1 VIFTIS
7 SLLFTYLSFSRKLVL
22 APQETKVLE
31 AYWESHKADTDTKS
45 NKSDISVESPSSMRF
60 QPIRQQPGWVKGH
73 GRNRSASDG
82 TVLFQPGHSL
92 ATHHPAW
99 SLSALLDLFG
109 PLIFPVHRAA
119 LLRRR
124 ILIAGHAPVHQTCDF
139 GNLTFYKALIV
150 L

>member
-1 VIFTIS
+1 MY
-7 SLLFTYLSFSRKLVL
+7 SLFFRKLVL

-31 AYWESHKADTDTKS
+31 AYWESHKADDDRIS
-45 NKSDISVESPSSMRF
+45 SKSDISVNSPSSTRF

-82 TVLFQPGHSL
+82 TVLLQPGHSL
-92 ATHHPAW
+92 APYHPAW

-124 ILIAGHAPVHQTCDF
+124 ILISGHAPVHQTCDF
-139 GNLTFYKALIV
+139 GNLNFPLTPIAL
-150 L
+150 

>member
-1 VIFTIS
+1 MSFTAPL
-7 SLLFTYLSFSRKLVL
+7 LLFTYLSFSRKLAI

-31 AYWESHKADTDTKS
+31 AYWESHKGDNDPKS
-45 NKSDISVESPSSMRF
+45 KKYDISVESPSSTRF

-82 TVLFQPGHSL
+82 TVLLQPGHSL

-99 SLSALLDLFG
+99 NLSALLDLFG

-124 ILIAGHAPVHQTCDF
+124 ILISGHAPVHQTCDF
-139 GNLTFYKALIV
+139 GNLTSHKALIV

>member
-1 VIFTIS
+1 VSFEVS
-7 SLLFTYLSFSRKLVL
+7 SLLFVYLLFSRKLVL

-31 AYWESHKADTDTKS
+31 AYWESHKADDDRKS
-45 NKSDISVESPSSMRF
+45 NKSDISLDSPSSMRF
-60 QPIRQQPGWVKGH
+60 QPIKQQSGWVKGH

-82 TVLFQPGHSL
+82 TVLLQPGHSL
-92 ATHHPAW
+92 APHHPAW

-124 ILIAGHAPVHQTCDF
+124 ILISGHAPVHQTCDF
-139 GNLTFYKALIV
+139 GRLTLPVTQIAL
-150 L
+150 